1 VNIDSTLI
9 AAALLLAASLYA
21 VLCGEGV
28 YLRFAAALC
37 AALAVAVGAGGF
49 VPGLEAA
56 VALPAL
62 PLIGV
67 ALALSAIARLSRP
80 VPALPAT
87 LALVLAL
94 GGGFAGLFGAGPV
107 FALLPL
113 LLCGLVATIAALS
126 RGNVTATL
134 AGALLTAAACAFL
147 ARGVALPGLVLL
159 ASALGGFALQTRASN
174 SSASRLSFSP

>member
-1 VNIDSTLI
+1 MAVDSTLI

-21 VLCGEGV
+21 VLRGEGV

-37 AALAVAVGAGGF
+37 AALAVAAGSGGF

-67 ALALSAIARLSRP
+67 ALVLSAVARLARP

-87 LALVLAL
+87 LALLLAL
-94 GGGFAGLFGAGPV
+94 AGGFAALFGAGPV

-113 LLCGLVATIAALS
+113 LLCGLAAAITALS

-159 ASALGGFALQTRASN
+159 GCALGGSALQTRASN